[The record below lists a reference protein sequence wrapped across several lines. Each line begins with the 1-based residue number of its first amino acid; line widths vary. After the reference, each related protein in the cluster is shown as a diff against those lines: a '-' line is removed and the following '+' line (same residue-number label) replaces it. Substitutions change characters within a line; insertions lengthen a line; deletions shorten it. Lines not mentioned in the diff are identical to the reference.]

1 MFYSPMIT
9 KPAGQSSIK
18 SVTRSDTR
26 PATKTVDAVPEFYH
40 YEDTGCEV
48 SRSWLKCPLSRC
60 KYDDP
65 VWFQRHRRM
74 AQDLRVWQA
83 IQREDLTADQA
94 ADRFS
99 VTVRTI
105 FRIMRRC
112 RDAGEELEEEELEV
126 FAAA

>member
-1 MFYSPMIT
+1 MFYST
-9 KPAGQSSIK
+9 TATKSATKSLVKPAA
-18 SVTRSDTR
+18 R
-26 PATKTVDAVPEFYH
+26 PIDAVPEFFH

-48 SRSWLKCPLSRC
+48 SRSCLNCPLSRC

-74 AQDLRVWQA
+74 AQDLKVWRTMQL
-83 IQREDLTADQA
+83 EELTPDRA
-94 ADRFS
+94 AERFS

-112 RDAGEELEEEELEV
+112 RDAGEELEEEELEA

>member
-1 MFYSPMIT
+1 MLKSPSANFPM
-9 KPAGQSSIK
+9 
-18 SVTRSDTR
+18 DT
-26 PATKTVDAVPEFYH
+26 VPEYYH

-48 SRSWLKCPLSRC
+48 APSCLSCPLPRC

-74 AQDLRVWQA
+74 SRDLKVWSTMQS
-83 IQREDLTADQA
+83 ESLTVEAA

-99 VTVRTI
+99 VTVRTV

-112 RDAGEELEEEELEV
+112 RDEATELNSTEV
-126 FAAA
+126 QAFAAD